1 MVRLIIGQEE
11 QDEKWWSIKLIIK
24 IVWFILKIDRYK
36 VLHCGGL
43 YYQKYWKKYFNI
55 NPISLVFFLY

>member
-36 VLHCGGL
+36 
-43 YYQKYWKKYFNI
+43 KNI
-55 NPISLVFFLY
+55 LILILFL